1 MCAPVSPSAASLRRA
16 FTRLLWVFPLACA
29 ERLGAGG
36 SPWII
41 PPLDGSF
48 SAEVA
53 PLLLPGAPAVRV
65 ELTARTIAPGAREV
79 SFTVQAEGLVL
90 EGAAKLDASAE
101 GSWRVTKGSVDLAAW
116 SGPAISRFAP
126 AAAGSVGGQLRFT
139 AAGTLRGG
147 GADGEAELTLEGGS
161 YENPVKKVSIRGLAA
176 KVRLADLRALRSE
189 PAQVLTWEGGS
200 FDSLSIGG
208 GRVQFRLQDE
218 AVHIEEARVAVLG
231 GEISVARAAMA
242 FNAASYSLAAQ
253 LRGAQ
258 LAELLPL
265 LPPLLASARGRL
277 DGRIALRSDAEGIRI
292 ESGHLALRAGETA
305 ELRFLPTPGVISGQ
319 LPPTVRQYY
328 PGLRQLETG
337 GIPLRAERL
346 EVVVNAA
353 GDELGRTAVV
363 SLAGGPADPALRAP
377 VVLDVNVRGPL
388 DQVVAFGTHSRL
400 RFGGGK

>member
-1 MCAPVSPSAASLRRA
+1 M
-16 FTRLLWVFPLACA
+16 ACA
-29 ERLGAGG
+29 VRLSAGG
-36 SPWII
+36 AQWII
-41 PPLDGSF
+41 PPLDGSV
-48 SAEVA
+48 SAEVT

-65 ELTARTIAPGAREV
+65 ELTGRTIAPGVREV
-79 SFTVQAEGLVL
+79 LFTVQAEGLAL
-90 EGAAKLDASAE
+90 EGDAKLDAGAE
-101 GSWRVTKGSVDLAAW
+101 VSWRVTKGAVDLAAW

-147 GADGEAELTLEGGS
+147 VMDGGAELTLEGGS
-161 YENPVKKVSIRGLAA
+161 YENPAKKLSIRGLAA
-176 KVRLADLRALRSE
+176 TVRIVDLRALRSE
-189 PAQVLTWEGGS
+189 PAQILTWEGGS
-200 FDSLSIGG
+200 FDLLSIGA
-208 GRVQFRLQDE
+208 GRVRFHLADN
-218 AVHIEEARVAVLG
+218 AVNIEEARVAVLG
-231 GEISVARAAMA
+231 GEISVARASVA

-253 LRGAQ
+253 MRGVQ

-265 LPPLLASARGRL
+265 LPPLLASARGQL
-277 DGRIALRSDAEGIRI
+277 DGRIALRSDAEGIRV

-319 LPPTVRQYY
+319 LPPMVRQYY
-328 PGLRQLETG
+328 PGLMQLETG

-353 GDELGRTAVV
+353 GDEFGRTAVI

-377 VVLDVNVRGPL
+377 VVLAVNVRGPL

-400 RFGGGK
+400 RFGQGR